1 MLLYLPVKNL
11 GQKKKRQQ
19 SPLSSSS
26 SPAVPSRSPRG
37 LGVPWGPSESVVVS
51 GCQTC
56 RAYELEHCMS
66 APGIFLNVQ
75 IVLYSLES
83 MFDSTEINFFVLLFL
98 IISHFVLYRRELF
111 VKVTYIAMLPRRLS
125 RSSST

>member
-1 MLLYLPVKNL
+1 M
-11 GQKKKRQQ
+11 
-19 SPLSSSS
+19 
-26 SPAVPSRSPRG
+26 
-37 LGVPWGPSESVVVS
+37 GPFRECVVS

-98 IISHFVLYRRELF
+98 IISHFVLYRGELF
-111 VKVTYIAMLPRRLS
+111 VKATYIAMLPRRLS